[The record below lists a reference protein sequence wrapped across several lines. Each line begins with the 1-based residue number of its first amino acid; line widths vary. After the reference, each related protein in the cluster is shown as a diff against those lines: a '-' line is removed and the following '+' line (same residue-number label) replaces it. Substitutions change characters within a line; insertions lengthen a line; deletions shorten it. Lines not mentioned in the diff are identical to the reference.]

1 MASAINVS
9 MRILTN
15 FKGRLFLILVS
26 VCAISMRSAV
36 SQPASHLASG
46 DYEGG
51 RLIVQRAPNFSWECA
66 VRLQIDGRT
75 VANVVKGRRYDR
87 FVPGHHVLTA
97 TAVPNYAFRQ
107 PASISLNVLSAQTY
121 VFTATWKSDR
131 VVLRR
136 STLTIAE
143 LLYSQP
149 FAENPKQTVGE
160 DDTHE
165 S

>member
-1 MASAINVS
+1 
-9 MRILTN
+9 
-15 FKGRLFLILVS
+15 
-26 VCAISMRSAV
+26 
-36 SQPASHLASG
+36 
-46 DYEGG
+46 
-51 RLIVQRAPNFSWECA
+51 VQRAPNFGWNCV

-75 VANVVKGRRYDR
+75 VANIVKGRRYDG
-87 FVPGHHVLTA
+87 FVPTGHHVLTA

-107 PASISLNVLSAQTY
+107 PASISLNVLSGQTY
-121 VFTATWKSDR
+121 VFTATWESDR
-131 VVLRR
+131 VVLHR

-149 FAENPKQTVGE
+149 FAKNPKQTVGE